1 MPLSP
6 VVIAIVVM
14 VVVVLGAVGFLL
26 FKSSDDKTE
35 TEDEEVVETVT
46 VSGADAA
53 SCNKL
58 GYYSNSSP
66 NTCTAIDSTSCKSF
80 IDTAKAGMNPKPE
93 GDYTELWCKTKY
105 ATLST
110 KSAFCVNSSNAFD
123 TYVKSLATKF
133 NAIKLIKATQGTT
146 ATYYYDSTS
155 TTANPSPSTLTVLAI
170 ETGTYKTANTKGT
183 DDIIKL
189 LRTSE
194 FNNFG
199 WQLQTYVIEHVSAAL
214 GITTNIDAVV
224 YDSISREWKKSA
236 TALTG
241 TNIRKYTVVPSV
253 WTTIGPGATHTYS
266 YLNLTTTAQTALLN
280 ELKGAVG
287 GFGKYCA

>member
-26 FKSSDDKTE
+26 FASSDDKTE
-35 TEDEEVVETVT
+35 TEDETVT
-46 VSGADAA
+46 VSGADAT

-66 NTCTAIDSTSCKSF
+66 NTCTAIDETSCKTF
-80 IDTAKAGMNPKPE
+80 VDTAKAGMNPKPE

-110 KSAFCVNSSNAFD
+110 KSAFCSNASNALA

-155 TTANPSPSTLTVLAI
+155 TAASPSPSTLTATAI
-170 ETGTYKTANTKGT
+170 NTGTYKTAANTKGT
-183 DDIIKL
+183 DDVL
-189 LRTSE
+189 ALFRTTE
-194 FNNFG
+194 FNSLPY
-199 WQLQTYVIEHVSAAL
+199 QIEDYVMEQVSASL
-214 GITTNIDAVV
+214 GITTNTDSVS
-224 YDSISREWKKSA
+224 YDSASKSYKKGA
-236 TALTG
+236 TVLTG
-241 TNIRKYTVVPSV
+241 TSVRKYTVVPSI
-253 WTTIGPGATHTYS
+253 WTNIGLDNSYTYS

-280 ELKGAVG
+280 ELRKEDSSVTRYGV
-287 GFGKYCA
+287 YCA